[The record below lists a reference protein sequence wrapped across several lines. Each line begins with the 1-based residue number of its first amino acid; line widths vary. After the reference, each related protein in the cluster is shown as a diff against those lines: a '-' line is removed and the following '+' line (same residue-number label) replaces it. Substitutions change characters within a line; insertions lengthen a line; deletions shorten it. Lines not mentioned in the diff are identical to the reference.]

1 MMTHE
6 DRIQDLERRADA
18 SDRERQSMLDL
29 LRSNND
35 TITQVAN
42 DTQELREL
50 WSEARSAFRLFAR
63 LVALGRGLVKF
74 VVLPLAF
81 LLAAV
86 FAWTHEGRP
95 PAWLHSIT
103 KIVE

>member
-1 MMTHE
+1 MNHE
-6 DRIQDLERRADA
+6 DRIEALERRMDA
-18 SDRERQSMLDL
+18 SDRERMSMLAL
-29 LRSNND
+29 LERNQEM
-35 TITQVAN
+35 IAQVAD

-63 LVALGRGLVKF
+63 LVALGRWIVKF

-81 LLAAV
+81 LLAAI

-95 PAWLHSIT
+95 PAWLHTLT